1 MKKYLLSFLVLSLM
15 LTGVASAKP
24 LKPIDIVS
32 SLNICD
38 NLSSSLGQY
47 CKDKLDTIK
56 YFNGLACSIEGN
68 KISYKDNDWEYSFA
82 ITEQN
87 ETEATVQ
94 FLDTALKGSYQ
105 VEKLIKLKFNKQKSI
120 WTPYSSQLIFKSGP
134 GGDKIQ
140 SPELIKNPKEFPIGT
155 EKSVCAPDF
164 FERASNNSQSETRKN
179 EFAIFNQKTPLNKL
193 IQTEEFKKFL
203 RNNLPSYK
211 ADLGESKNKKITL
224 AANMFKF
231 LEYLDQDFPSF
242 NNERYVFIAGV
253 PESTASKKG
262 LLWIDKEKKIAIGMI
277 VHYFFDEEPFN
288 KYGDFLFFSKDFN
301 NAKELPKEFQ
311 LDIVKYL
318 SVIKLDYDGNFPV
331 TPNYPALVDG
341 KFIIPERNLS
351 SLKPKKI
358 RFVNS
363 KNEVSDITELFK
375 NKIK

>member
-155 EKSVCAPDF
+155 EKSVCEADF
-164 FERASNNSQSETRKN
+164 FERASNNSQSELRKN

-211 ADLGESKNKKITL
+211 AYLGVSNKKKITL
-224 AANMFKF
+224 SANMYKF
-231 LEYLDQDFPSF
+231 LEYLDRDFPSS
-242 NNERYVFIAGV
+242 NNPRYIFIAGV
-253 PESTASKKG
+253 SDGTDNEKG
-262 LLWIDKEKKIAIGMI
+262 LLWIDKEKKITIGMI

-301 NAKELPKEFQ
+301 KFQELPEEFV
-311 LDIVKYL
+311 LDIKKYL
-318 SVIKLDYDGNFPV
+318 STIKLDYSGNAAS
-331 TPNYPALVDG
+331 TPYFAAILDG
-341 KFIIPERNLS
+341 KFNDPKRNFTY
-351 SLKPKKI
+351 LKPKKI

-363 KNEVSDITELFK
+363 ANEISDVT
-375 NKIK
+375 NKSK

>member
-155 EKSVCAPDF
+155 EKSVCEADF
-164 FERASNNSQSETRKN
+164 FERTSTNSSSESRKN

-193 IQTEEFKKFL
+193 IQTEEFKNFL

-211 ADLGESKNKKITL
+211 VYLGVSNKKKITL
-224 AANMFKF
+224 AANMYKF
-231 LEYLDQDFPSF
+231 LEYLDRDFPNS
-242 NNERYVFIAGV
+242 NNPRYVFIAGV
-253 PESTASKKG
+253 SDGTDNEKG
-262 LLWIDKEKKIAIGMI
+262 LLWIDKEKKITIGMI
-277 VHYFFDEEPFN
+277 VHYFFDKEPFN

-301 NAKELPKEFQ
+301 KFQELPEEFV
-311 LDIVKYL
+311 LDIKKYL
-318 SVIKLDYDGNFPV
+318 STIKLDYSGNAAS
-331 TPNYPALVDG
+331 TPYFAAILDG
-341 KFIIPERNLS
+341 KFNDPKRNFTY
-351 SLKPKKI
+351 LKPKKI

-363 KNEVSDITELFK
+363 ANEISDVT
-375 NKIK
+375 NKSK

>member
-1 MKKYLLSFLVLSLM
+1 M

-94 FLDTALKGSYQ
+94 FLDAALKGSYQ
-105 VEKLIKLKFNKQKSI
+105 VEKLIKLRYNKQTSK
-120 WTPYSSQLIFKSGP
+120 WVPYSSQLISRSGP
-134 GGDKIQ
+134 GGDKKQ
-140 SPELIKNPKEFPIGT
+140 KPELIKNPKEFPIGT

-164 FERASNNSQSETRKN
+164 FERASNNSSSESRKN

-211 ADLGESKNKKITL
+211 AYLGVSNKKKITL
-224 AANMFKF
+224 AANMYKF
-231 LEYLDQDFPSF
+231 LEYLDRDFPSS
-242 NNERYVFIAGV
+242 NNPRYIFIAGV
-253 PESTASKKG
+253 SDGTDNEKG
-262 LLWIDKEKKIAIGMI
+262 LLWIDKEKKITIGMI

-301 NAKELPKEFQ
+301 KFQELPEEFV
-311 LDIVKYL
+311 LDIKKYL
-318 SVIKLDYDGNFPV
+318 STIKLDYSGNAAR
-331 TPNYPALVDG
+331 TPYFAAILDG
-341 KFIIPERNLS
+341 KFNDPKRNFTY
-351 SLKPKKI
+351 LKPKKI
-358 RFVNS
+358 RFVNT

>member
-105 VEKLIKLKFNKQKSI
+105 VKKLIKLKFNKQKSI

-155 EKSVCAPDF
+155 EKSICAPDF

-193 IQTEEFKKFL
+193 IQTKEFKKFL

-211 ADLGESKNKKITL
+211 AYLGVSNKKKITL
-224 AANMFKF
+224 AANMYKF
-231 LEYLDQDFPSF
+231 LEYLDRDFPSS
-242 NNERYVFIAGV
+242 NNPRYIFIAGV
-253 PESTASKKG
+253 SDGTDNEKG
-262 LLWIDKEKKIAIGMI
+262 LLWIDKEKKITIGMI

-301 NAKELPKEFQ
+301 KFQELPEEFV
-311 LDIVKYL
+311 LDIKKYL
-318 SVIKLDYDGNFPV
+318 STIKLDYSGNAAR
-331 TPNYPALVDG
+331 TPYFAAILDG
-341 KFIIPERNLS
+341 KFNDPKRNFTY
-351 SLKPKKI
+351 LKPKKI

-363 KNEVSDITELFK
+363 ANEISDVT
-375 NKIK
+375 NKSK

>member
-1 MKKYLLSFLVLSLM
+1 MKKLFTFLTLFLLLD
-15 LTGVASAKP
+15 GVANAKT

-32 SLNICD
+32 SLNICQ

-47 CKDKLDTIK
+47 CKDNLNTIK
-56 YFNGLACSIEGN
+56 YFNSMACSIDGN
-68 KISYKDNDWEYSFA
+68 KISYKDSDWEYSFA

-94 FLDTALKGSYQ
+94 FLDAALKGTYQ

-155 EKSVCAPDF
+155 EKSICAPNF
-164 FERASNNSQSETRKN
+164 FERASNNSQSELRKN

-193 IQTEEFKKFL
+193 IQTKEFKKFL

-363 KNEVSDITELFK
+363 ANEISDVTNISK
-375 NKIK
+375 